1 MSDPESPPP
10 DLKFWS
16 DPEPGRLVG
25 RGHNAGDFLEAYNWT
40 VLETRAG
47 WLRVRAPLPDHLLNP
62 RGELFGGFT
71 PAYVDFM
78 ALHSFWA
85 GRDFTPGDPWLVTLN
100 LRIDYFDPIRGP
112 EFEMVGRLVHT
123 RGGLSWMEC
132 QFEDPSGKVL
142 ALGHATL
149 KTL

>member
-1 MSDPESPPP
+1 MSEPKSPSSE
-10 DLKFWS
+10 LKFWS

-40 VLETRAG
+40 VLETRSG
-47 WLRVRAPLPDHLLNP
+47 LLRVRAPLPEPLLNP

-78 ALHSFWA
+78 ALHTFWA
-85 GRDFTPGDPWLVTLN
+85 GRDFTPGDPWLMTLN
-100 LRIDYFDPIRGP
+100 LRIDYFDPVRGP
-112 EFEMVGRLVHT
+112 EFEMVGRLVHN
-123 RGGLSWMEC
+123 RGGLSWMEV

-149 KTL
+149 KTV